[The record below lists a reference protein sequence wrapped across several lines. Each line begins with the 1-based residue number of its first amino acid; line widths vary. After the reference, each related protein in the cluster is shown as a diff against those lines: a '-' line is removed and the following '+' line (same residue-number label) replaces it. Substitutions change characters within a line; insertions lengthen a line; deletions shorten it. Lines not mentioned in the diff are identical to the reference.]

1 MTKKRFEIGGEYSL
15 DAAHFSSNKDNL
27 FNRLKGFETV
37 YFNTGRSAIRGVL
50 RQMKGKRA
58 LLPAYICQSVIQAFE
73 QEHYAIDFYNINTDH
88 SLDVDDIKRKCTPNS
103 DVFFVMHYYGTL
115 QNQNDLTTI
124 RNLCRM
130 LSITI
135 VEDTTHSIL
144 TKVQTIGDYC
154 VASLRK
160 WFALPDGGVAYSL
173 SQNIDAVPSNREM
186 SFTNTRIAGMFL
198 KGLYLNRLT
207 DCNATY
213 RKLFVEAEKMIAGES
228 EILAISDF
236 SKEIVKA
243 FDTGRA
249 AQKRKENAAYLYRFL
264 NNPLV
269 KSVFQE
275 LNVGVCPF
283 FYPLYV
289 GNREKLRSY
298 LNQNKIY
305 CPVHWPIEDQ
315 RLSAYDT
322 VRYISDHIISLP
334 IDQRYSIA
342 DMAYLCRVINR
353 YPGGNCENLRNNRFL

>member
-1 MTKKRFEIGGEYSL
+1 VTKKRFEIGGEYSL
-15 DAAHFSSNKDNL
+15 DAAYLSSKEDNL
-27 FNRLKGFETV
+27 FNKLKGFKTV
-37 YFNTGRSAIRGVL
+37 YYNTGRSAIRGVL
-50 RQMKGKRA
+50 KQMKGKRA

-73 QEHYAIDFYNINTDH
+73 HEHYSIDFYNINTDH
-88 SLDVDDIKRKCTPNS
+88 SLDVDDVKRKCTPNT

-115 QNQNDLTTI
+115 QNQNDLTTL
-124 RNLCRM
+124 RNLCSM

-173 SQNIDAVPSNREM
+173 SQKIDAVPSSIEM

-198 KGLYLNRLT
+198 KGLYLNSLT
-207 DCNATY
+207 DCNETY
-213 RKLFVEAEKMIAGES
+213 RKLFTEAEKMIDEES
-228 EILAISDF
+228 EIFAISDF
-236 SKEIVKA
+236 SNEVVKV
-243 FDTGRA
+243 FDTGKA
-249 AQKRKENAAYLYRFL
+249 AQKRKENAAYLHRYL

-275 LNVGVCPF
+275 LNSGICPF

-289 GNREKLRSY
+289 GNRGKLRSY

-305 CPVHWPIEDQ
+305 CPVHWPIEDK
-315 RLSAYDT
+315 RLIAYDA
-322 VRYISDHIISLP
+322 VRYISEHIISIP
-334 IDQRYSIA
+334 IDQRYGVS
-342 DMAYLCRVINR
+342 DMEYLCSVING
-353 YPGGNCENLRNNRFL
+353 YYGGERLY